1 MVEMVNYIFG
11 SLQAST
17 DAVRGIKKT
26 LRNQMI
32 FNKRLT
38 AFVIVI
44 SVYTITAEI
53 KLHDQDKKL
62 EELSKEIEE
71 LKRVKGE

>member
-1 MVEMVNYIFG
+1 MVEMINYVFG

-17 DAVRGIKKT
+17 DAVRDIKKT

-38 AFVIVI
+38 AFAIVI
-44 SVYTITAEI
+44 SVYTIAAEI
-53 KLHDQDKKL
+53 KLYEQDKKM
-62 EELSKEIEE
+62 EELGKEIEE
-71 LKRVKGE
+71 LKRTKGE

>member
-1 MVEMVNYIFG
+1 MVELVNYVFG

-44 SVYTITAEI
+44 SVYTIAAEI
-53 KLHDQDKKL
+53 KLYDQDKKL
-62 EELSKEIEE
+62 EELGKEIEE
-71 LKRVKGE
+71 LKRTKGE

>member
-1 MVEMVNYIFG
+1 MIEMINYVFG

-17 DAVRGIKKT
+17 DAVKGIKKT

-38 AFVIVI
+38 VFAVVITA
-44 SVYTITAEI
+44 YTIAAEV
-53 KLHDQDKKL
+53 KLYEQDKKL
-62 EELSKEIEE
+62 EELSNEIEE
-71 LKRVKGE
+71 LKRLKGE

>member
-1 MVEMVNYIFG
+1 MVEMINYVFD

-17 DAVRGIKKT
+17 DAVKGIKKT

-38 AFVIVI
+38 VLAVVIT
-44 SVYTITAEI
+44 SYTIATEI
-53 KLHDQDKKL
+53 KIYEQNKKL
-62 EELSKEIEE
+62 EELGKEIEE
-71 LKRVKGE
+71 LKRTKGE